1 MFNLL
6 KDIAYRKDITL
17 IKIKSIMNKI
27 NRLPDEQ
34 LVKLYTQGN
43 NIAFDVL
50 LKRYESKV
58 FSYIYNTVKNQ
69 ELAEDLF
76 QDIFVKVVVRIK
88 NGKYTETGKFSA
100 WIMRIVHNHIIDH
113 FRTDVSG
120 KLVSTDEEPTDDNG
134 NMRHNSILNNSRFAI
149 NENREQEMIDQQT
162 MKEVKELLDL
172 IPDTQREVVLMRLEE
187 EMSFKE
193 IAEKTNCSINTALG
207 RMRYAIL
214 NLRQLATQR
223 GLEIA

>member
-1 MFNLL
+1 MKN
-6 KDIAYRKDITL
+6 I
-17 IKIKSIMNKI
+17 NK
-27 NRLPDEQ
+27 LPDEQ
-34 LVKLYTQGN
+34 LVELYTKGN
-43 NIAFDVL
+43 NSAFDVL

-58 FSYIYNTVKNQ
+58 FSYICKSVKNQ

-88 NGKYTETGKFSA
+88 DGKYEENGKFSA
-100 WIMRIVHNHIIDH
+100 WIMRIVHNHLIDH
-113 FRTDVSG
+113 FRTDVS
-120 KLVSTDEEPTDDNG
+120 KRLISTDANMYNDDDE
-134 NMRHNSILNNSRFAI
+134 HSHPNSILNNVNLAI

-162 MKEVKELLDL
+162 IKELQELINL
-172 IPDTQREVVLMRLEE
+172 IPDAQREVALMRLEE

-193 IAEKTNCSINTALG
+193 IAEKTHCSINTALG

-214 NLRQLATQR
+214 NLRQLAMQR

>member
-1 MFNLL
+1 MKN
-6 KDIAYRKDITL
+6 I
-17 IKIKSIMNKI
+17 NK
-27 NRLPDEQ
+27 LPDEQ
-34 LVKLYTQGN
+34 LVELYTKGN
-43 NIAFDVL
+43 NSAFDVL

-58 FSYIYNTVKNQ
+58 SSYICKSVKNQ

-88 NGKYTETGKFSA
+88 DGKYEENGKFSA
-100 WIMRIVHNHIIDH
+100 WIMRIVHNHLIDH
-113 FRTDVSG
+113 FRTDVSNR
-120 KLVSTDEEPTDDNG
+120 LISTDANMYNDDDE
-134 NMRHNSILNNSRFAI
+134 HSHPNSILNNVNLAI

-162 MKEVKELLDL
+162 LKEVQELINL
-172 IPDTQREVVLMRLEE
+172 IPDAQREVVLMRLEE

-193 IAEKTNCSINTALG
+193 IAEKTHCSINTALG

-214 NLRQLATQR
+214 NLRQLAIQR